1 MIGLIQNENM
11 KIYRRIST
19 WIMLVFLLVPI
30 VFFAFDNKEASEYR
44 DDWKQ
49 VLADQNQK
57 WAQEEAQLPPD
68 MKGMNQENIAK
79 NQYRIDHDLKPSS
92 SNRFLSGID
101 QIYFLIIIFTIIIS
115 ASIVASEFSWGTI
128 KLLAIRPYQRWKI
141 LLAKY
146 IVTISFALL
155 CLLVV
160 TLGAILFGG
169 LLLGFDGI
177 MQNVLIYSDG
187 VVHEQNVWVYQL
199 QKFGFVFVQLL
210 LIVTLC
216 FAISTIFRNQA
227 MAVGIGLA
235 IFFVG
240 GTLSY
245 ILATKVSWAKY
256 LLMNNIDLQPYFN
269 GGQTL
274 PGLTLEISIAVLAV
288 HYVFFIA
295 LTWFIFTKRDIRA

>member
-19 WIMLVFLLVPI
+19 WIMIIFLLIPI
-30 VFFAFDNKEASEYR
+30 VYFAIDNKQASEYR

-49 VLADQNQK
+49 ILADQNQK
-57 WAQEEAQLPPD
+57 WEQAETSLPSH
-68 MKGMNQENIAK
+68 MKGMHQESIAK
-79 NQYRIDHDLKPSS
+79 NQYRIDHDLKPSA
-92 SNRFLSGID
+92 SNRFLSGTD
-101 QIYFLIIIFTIIIS
+101 QVYFLISIFTVIIS
-115 ASIVASEFSWGTI
+115 AGIVASEFSWGTI

-146 IVTISFALL
+146 IVTISFSLL

-160 TLGAILFGG
+160 TLGAVLIGG

-177 MQNVLIYSDG
+177 LQNVLIYKDG
-187 VVHEQNVWVYQL
+187 VVHEQNVWMNLL
-199 QKFGFVFVQLL
+199 QKFGFAFVQLL
-210 LIVTLC
+210 MIVTLC

-235 IFFVG
+235 MYFIG
-240 GTLSY
+240 GTISY
-245 ILATKVSWAKY
+245 ILATKFSWAKY
-256 LLMNNIDLQPYFN
+256 LLMNNIDLEPYFN
-269 GGQTL
+269 GVQTL

-295 LTWFIFTKRDIRA
+295 LTWFVFTKRDITA